1 MTRIR
6 INLLPHRELKRA
18 QRQRQF
24 TMLAG
29 LVFLLGAVIVLMV
42 YSYIANEI
50 DVQNQRNNYLKQE
63 IAKLDKEIADIKT
76 LREQI
81 QDLLAR
87 KQVVENLQSS
97 RSLEVHLL
105 DQLVRRLPDGVYL
118 SSIKQSGNQIALTGY
133 AQSNARVSTLMRSLE
148 ASPWLQAPN
157 LVEIKA
163 ATVNN
168 LQVSQFSMTV
178 SLTTPPASTDAQPK
192 GAKK

>member
-81 QDLLAR
+81 QDMLAR

-105 DQLVRRLPDGVYL
+105 DQLVRRLPEGVYL
-118 SSIKQSGNQIALTGY
+118 SSIKQTGNQIALTGY

-178 SLTTPPASTDAQPK
+178 SLITPPASTDAQPK

>member
-50 DVQNQRNNYLKQE
+50 DVQNQRNSYLKQE

-81 QDLLAR
+81 QDMLAR

-105 DQLVRRLPDGVYL
+105 DQLVRRLPEGVYL
-118 SSIKQSGNQIALTGY
+118 SSIKQTGNQIALTGY

-178 SLTTPPASTDAQPK
+178 SLITPPASTDAQPK

>member
-6 INLLPHRELKRA
+6 INLLPHREMKRA
-18 QRQRQF
+18 QRKRQF
-24 TMLAG
+24 TVLAG
-29 LVFLLGAVIVLMV
+29 FVIFLSAFIVLMIS
-42 YSYIANEI
+42 SYIAKQI
-50 DVQNQRNNYLKQE
+50 DSQNQRNDYLKQE
-63 IAKLDKEIADIKT
+63 ISKLDKEIADIKT

-81 QDLLAR
+81 QDMLAR

-105 DQLVRRLPDGVYL
+105 DQLVRQLPEGAYL
-118 SSIKQSGNQIALTGY
+118 SSIKQNGNQIALTGY

-168 LQVSQFSMTV
+168 LQTSQFSMTV
-178 SLTTPPASTDAQPK
+178 SLTTPPASGDAQPK

>member
-18 QRQRQF
+18 QSKRQF
-24 TMLAG
+24 TVLAG
-29 LVFLLGAVIVLMV
+29 FVAFLGVITVLMV
-42 YSYIANEI
+42 YSYIANRI
-50 DVQNQRNNYLKQE
+50 DSQNQRNDYLKQE
-63 IAKLDKEIADIKT
+63 ISKLDKEIVDIKT

-81 QDLLAR
+81 QDMLAR

-118 SSIKQSGNQIALTGY
+118 SAIKQNGNQIALTGY

-157 LVEIKA
+157 LEEIKA
-163 ATVNN
+163 AAVNN
-168 LQVSQFSMTV
+168 LQVSQFSMSV
-178 SLTTPPASTDAQPK
+178 SLITPPASAGAQPG

>member
-105 DQLVRRLPDGVYL
+105 DQLVRRLPEGVYL
-118 SSIKQSGNQIALTGY
+118 SSIKQTGNQIALTGY